1 MLPGKTFAP
10 KDVFDIVRRRWWL
23 LTIPPVITLFG
34 ALVYSTTIRDVYQ
47 SDTLIS
53 VVPQHVPDSFV
64 RSTVTLQAQD
74 RLAMIQVQ
82 ITSRSV
88 LEPIISELDLYPEER
103 EKMPMEDVVQILR
116 DSIQVEIQRQPLVA
130 RSSETM
136 AFRVSYTYPDP
147 DLATRV
153 TQRIGSI
160 FVDQNARDRGAMA
173 KGTDD
178 FMQVQLTQAL
188 QRLEAQEAQVEAFR
202 RQHGNVLPT
211 QLQSNLQAMQNAN
224 MQVQALVEAIARDRD
239 RKMVLERLYQEALT
253 EPTVVPMPAPA
264 RESAQGE
271 QGGVPATGTT
281 AQQLVAARAMLAG
294 LERRVTPEHPDI
306 VRIKRM
312 IADLEVKAELEE
324 KAELERRN
332 ALKEAAGSPASA
344 PVVVSAAETQR
355 RERTR
360 QMKSELES
368 LDRLTAFKETE
379 ERRLRE
385 LVAEYQRRIE
395 AVPGIESEW
404 VALTRDYE
412 TLEQNYRSLLTKS
425 EASKVSLDLESR
437 QISEHFRIVDPA
449 RRPVKPVSPIRYQI
463 TGAGLASGLL
473 FGLAVVVLLELKDAA
488 FRSESEVVRL
498 LSLPVLAVVPHVETA
513 GERKRR
519 MQRQWV
525 LAASSVVFV
534 GAAAYVFWMMR
545 LWTVVV

>member
-1 MLPGKTFAP
+1 MLPGKTFSP
-10 KDVFDIVRRRWWL
+10 KDVVDIVRRRWWL
-23 LTIPPVITLFG
+23 LTIPPVVTLLA

-88 LEPIISELDLYPEER
+88 LEPIITELDLYPEER
-103 EKMPMEDVVQILR
+103 ERMPMEDVVQMLR
-116 DSIQVEIQRQPLVA
+116 DSIHVEIQRQPLVA

-136 AFRVSYTYPDP
+136 AFRVSYTYRDP

-178 FMQVQLTQAL
+178 FMQVQLTQAR

-239 RKMVLERLYQEALT
+239 RKMVLERLYQEALI
-253 EPTVVPMPAPA
+253 EPAVAPVPR
-264 RESAQGE
+264 REPGGQAE
-271 QGGVPATGTT
+271 QGGLPTTGTT
-281 AQQLVAARAMLAG
+281 AQQLAAARGVLAG

-306 VRIKRM
+306 VRVKRM
-312 IADLEVKAELEE
+312 IADLEEKAALEE

-332 ALKEAAGSPASA
+332 ALKEAAGNAA
-344 PVVVSAAETQR
+344 TVPVATSAAETQR

-360 QMKSELES
+360 QMKAELES
-368 LDRLTAFKETE
+368 LDRLTAFKESE
-379 ERRLRE
+379 EKRVRE

-488 FRSESEVVRL
+488 FRSEAEVLRV
-498 LSLPVLAVVPHVETA
+498 LSLPVLAVVPHVETS
-513 GERKRR
+513 GERRSR
-519 MQRQWV
+519 QRRQWV
-525 LAASSVVFV
+525 LAASSVLLF
-534 GAAAYVFWMMR
+534 GGAAYVFWAMR